1 MDRLL
6 GFACSGLVDAVGF
19 HVRSDELKIFLLF
32 FLSFFVC
39 LVSVENSGS
48 PSPAVNSIPHSW
60 CCTFMHGEQ
69 FSRVGRSGVTRMD

>member
-32 FLSFFVC
+32 FFLFLFV
-39 LVSVENSGS
+39 S
-48 PSPAVNSIPHSW
+48 
-60 CCTFMHGEQ
+60 
-69 FSRVGRSGVTRMD
+69 SRSRIQGLHLQR